1 MVANIDTG
9 IFIASPDGRTLNQ
22 SSLLEDQGVREEYG
36 KMKETMASF
45 TDTLGQTPFIK
56 HLRRQPKPPS
66 SESMMRSE
74 NSFDTAFD
82 YEQDP
87 HNSSASVTTP
97 PTFTWTTTTRGTQ
110 STAKVLFCS
119 AGAAPR
125 HVNCTFV
132 LGANHEAVQVT
143 ARPTNL

>member
-9 IFIASPDGRTLNQ
+9 IFIASPDGQTLNQ
-22 SSLLEDQGVREEYG
+22 SSLLEDQGVGEEYG

-82 YEQDP
+82 YQDP

-97 PTFTWTTTTRGTQ
+97 PTFTWTTTTKDLVPDEDSRFRRGTQ

-119 AGAAPR
+119 R
-125 HVNCTFV
+125 C
-132 LGANHEAVQVT
+132 ES
-143 ARPTNL
+143 